1 MTKVT
6 MIEDVQKTLD
16 DFDWEKAPSAG
27 TYTLETLPE
36 RLSDILTDSYVIANR
51 DEYRAARFSNTEGT
65 TKSGSSMAS
74 LFSMM
79 PKDTNNEPKVKAEIT
94 IQKVILAIDD
104 YEEQGYTA
112 NDAIDS
118 GLFSYIIPRSQ
129 KAREI
134 QRRRVKEKAEVFTPT
149 YLCNKQNNLADDTL
163 LYPGAFTVESSEAEK
178 IPEYQKVKDAIG
190 NSKTFDYIPS
200 ERIDFTNTDLSPEQ
214 YVSLKTLEAT
224 CGEGPYLFS
233 RYDTVTGEYIPVQD
247 TVLKRYWRIG
257 RLDRKLRVIS
267 ENFADKQTWVAQAVK
282 AYQRTYG
289 YEWQGDNLML
299 ARLNAFNTFLEYY
312 YNQFSVVDVEES
324 VLETIA
330 TIISQN
336 LFQMDGMKHIVPLS
350 ERTQKKKTATKT
362 LVQKYTGHDGVLPV
376 ITWHD
381 KIWFPYEDIV
391 RDGLKRRGKRNT
403 SK

>member
-1 MTKVT
+1 MTKEIT
-6 MIEDVQKTLD
+6 IEDIDV
-16 DFDWEKAPSAG
+16 FNWEKAPDVE
-27 TYTLETLPE
+27 TYTLETLPDK
-36 RLSDILTDSYVIANR
+36 LSDILTDSYVLANR
-51 DEYRAARFSNTEGT
+51 DEYRAARFSNTQGT

-74 LFSMM
+74 LFSML
-79 PKDTNNEPKVKAEIT
+79 PQEAENETKVKAEIT
-94 IQKVILAIDD
+94 VQKVILAIDD
-104 YEEQGYTA
+104 YKEQGYTA
-112 NDAIDS
+112 TDAVDA
-118 GLFSYIIPRSQ
+118 GLFPYIIPRSQ

-149 YLCNKQNNLADDTL
+149 YLCNKQNNLVDDEI
-163 LYPGAFTVESSEAEK
+163 LYPGAFTVEVSDANVEK
-178 IPEYQKVKDAIG
+178 IPGYERIK
-190 NSKTFDYIPS
+190 NSFEQASYIPS
-200 ERIDFTNTDLSPEQ
+200 EKVDFSKTDLSPEQ
-214 YVSLKTLEAT
+214 YISLKTLEAT

-247 TVLKRYWRIG
+247 SIFHRYWRIG
-257 RLDRKLRVIS
+257 VLDRKLRVIS
-267 ENFADKQTWVAQAVK
+267 ENFDNKQTWVNQAIK

-312 YNQFSVVDVEES
+312 YNQFKVIDVADS

-350 ERTQKKKTATKT
+350 EKTMKKKTATKN
-362 LVQKYTGHDGVLPV
+362 LVEKYTGHDGMLPV

-381 KIWFPYEDIV
+381 NVWFPYEDIV
-391 RDGLKRRGKRNT
+391 RDGLKRRT
-403 SK
+403 SA